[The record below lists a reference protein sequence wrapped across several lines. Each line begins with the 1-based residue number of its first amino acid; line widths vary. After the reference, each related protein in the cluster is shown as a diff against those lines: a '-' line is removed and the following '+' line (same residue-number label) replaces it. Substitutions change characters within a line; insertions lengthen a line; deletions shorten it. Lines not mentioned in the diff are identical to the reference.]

1 MPPPMHRPSARTSP
15 RTVVAYQRAL
25 RTWVLTVVLG
35 TFLAVVLGAP
45 WAGAQGPAASASVSA
60 SAPAS
65 VSGSAAVAPASA
77 SGSAEASASA
87 SASVA
92 LDTEVAAPAIPKTI
106 AEESD
111 GAIINEIEI
120 DGNAR
125 VATDR
130 ITDYLRLKK
139 GEAFSPSVLS
149 RDVRELWSSG
159 LFDDIE
165 VDLTRNDD
173 GTVDLRFHVRERPN
187 VRAVIFEGNKAF
199 ETDKLRD
206 EIEVKENTVL
216 SVPAVRRAVQ
226 KIRDKYA
233 EKGYFL
239 AKVTSEIIPHKDNE
253 ATVKFVITE
262 GQEVTIKK
270 ITFVGNHHIPDDELK
285 AIMMSAQGG
294 FLGLG
299 SGATYRKDVFERD
312 VLMIQALYADK
323 GFLAISV
330 ATPRVMLTPDREGI
344 EVTII
349 LEEGPQFSVKRL
361 DVYEIDADGNEI
373 EPLGGRKALRQM
385 VTMKAGDVFN
395 RAALVKDLQSV
406 KTLYKDAGYANVEAD
421 PQTQLDF
428 DKKEVTIRVPIKRGP
443 LVHIGRIEVR
453 GNTKTSDK
461 VIRRELKVVEG
472 QLYSE
477 TELDESRRRVLALGF
492 FERVDVSTEKGAAP
506 DVVDVY
512 FEVAERPTGTFQIG
526 AGFSSIESFIATA
539 QIQQANLFGR
549 GQSLALQAQVSGLRQ
564 LVNIRFF
571 EPYLF
576 GSDWS
581 AAVDLYDQL
590 RIYDS
595 FSQTSLGGQFTLGYP
610 IIFPYLRVN
619 ATYTAERVTVTTTQ
633 SGTFLGTSAALS
645 FFQRLPL
652 RNLFNDGFLSSI
664 RPAIIYDTR
673 DNRLFP
679 TNGVFMQASTE
690 ISDSALG
697 SENEFIRHRLNA
709 RFYYNLGNNWVLK
722 SNTEWGYV
730 TSPRVSGVP
739 IFARFFLGGIFDV
752 RGYRLRSIGPRL
764 PLNANLDPNTSLI
777 SNGAN
782 IGGNMQLY
790 SNFELEFP
798 ILDKVGIRGVIFFD
812 AGNSFNTEALYCNAA
827 RGSPLND
834 VVDPCNQN
842 ILKLRTSYGAGVRWF
857 SPLGPL
863 RFEWGF
869 PINKLPYEQSSVFEF
884 TIGNFF

>member
-1 MPPPMHRPSARTSP
+1 VRRLGAWFLL
-15 RTVVAYQRAL
+15 VAAGAML
-25 RTWVLTVVLG
+25 SI
-35 TFLAVVLGAP
+35 VLGAP
-45 WAGAQGPAASASVSA
+45 RAGAQGVPPAVSASIAASGMASASAAGAA
-60 SAPAS
+60 SDAPP
-65 VSGSAAVAPASA
+65 VVTPL
-77 SGSAEASASA
+77 ASASA
-87 SASVA
+87 SAAPSVPVNA
-92 LDTEVAAPAIPKTI
+92 EPPMPTIPKTM
-106 AEESD
+106 AEEAE
-111 GAIINEIEI
+111 GAIVREIEI

-125 VATDR
+125 VAEDR
-130 ITDYLRLKK
+130 ILDYMRLKK
-139 GEAFSPSVLS
+139 GQPFSPTVLS
-149 RDVRELWSSG
+149 RDVRELWASG

-165 VDLTRNDD
+165 VDLSRNDD
-173 GTVDLRFHVRERPN
+173 GTVDLRFRVRERPN

-199 ETDKLRD
+199 ETEKLRED
-206 EIEVKENTVL
+206 IEVKENQVL
-216 SVPAVRRAVQ
+216 SIPAVRRSVQ

-239 AKVTSEIIPHKDNE
+239 AKVTQEIIPSKDNE
-253 ATVKFVITE
+253 ATVRFVITE
-262 GQEVTIKK
+262 GQEVTIRK
-270 ITFVGNHHIPDDELK
+270 ITFVGNYKVPDEELK

-312 VLMIQALYADK
+312 VLMLQALYADK
-323 GFLAISV
+323 GYLAIQVS
-330 ATPRVMLTPDREGI
+330 TPRVMLTPDREGI

-349 LEEGPQFSVKRL
+349 LEEGPQFSIRKL
-361 DVYEIDADGNEI
+361 DVYEVDADGNEV
-373 EPLGGRKALRQM
+373 EPIGGRKALRQM

-395 RAALVKDLQSV
+395 RAALVKDLQAV

-428 DKKEVTIRVPIKRGP
+428 EKREVSIRVPIRRGP

-461 VIRRELKVVEG
+461 VVRRELLITEG

-477 TELDESRRRVLALGF
+477 TGIEDSRKRVLALGF
-492 FERVDVSTEKGAAP
+492 FERVDVSTEKSALP
-506 DVVDVY
+506 DVVDLY

-549 GQSLALQAQVSGLRQ
+549 GQSLSLQAQVSGLRQ
-564 LVNIRFF
+564 LINIRFF

-576 GSDWS
+576 GTDWS
-581 AAVDLYDQL
+581 GSVDLYDQL
-590 RIYDS
+590 RIFDS
-595 FSQTSLGGQFTLGYP
+595 FSQTSTGGQLTVGYP
-610 IIFPYLRVN
+610 IIAPWLLRANV
-619 ATYTAERVTVTTTQ
+619 TYTAEQVKVTTTQ
-633 SGTFLGTSAALS
+633 GGTFLGTSAALT

-652 RNLFNDGFLSSI
+652 ANLFNAGFLSSL
-664 RPAIIYDTR
+664 RFSLVYDSR

-679 TNGVFMQASTE
+679 TNGIFLQGSTE
-690 ISDSALG
+690 VADKTLG

-722 SNTEWGYV
+722 SNTEWGHV
-730 TSPRVSGVP
+730 SSPRESGVP

-752 RGYRLRSIGPRL
+752 RGYRLRSLGPRL
-764 PLNANLDPNTSLI
+764 PLTANLDPNSNLI
-777 SNGAN
+777 RNGAN

-798 ILDKVGIRGVIFFD
+798 ILEKVGIRGVVFFD
-812 AGNSFNTEALYCNAA
+812 AGNAFNLESLYCDAA
-827 RGSPLND
+827 SGGGALAT
-834 VVDPCNQN
+834 VVSPCNRN
-842 ILKLRTSYGAGVRWF
+842 LLKLRTSYGTGIRWF

-869 PINKLPYEQSSVFEF
+869 PINRLSYEESSVFEF

>member
-1 MPPPMHRPSARTSP
+1 MPVSPTRIARSNASRARLWGP
-15 RTVVAYQRAL
+15 FPGRAL
-25 RTWVLTVVLG
+25 RTWFVTV
-35 TFLAVVLGAP
+35 ALGALMTVLLGSP
-45 WAGAQGPAASASVSA
+45 RAVAQGPAA
-60 SAPAS
+60 
-65 VSGSAAVAPASA
+65 ASA
-77 SGSAEASASA
+77 SSSASA
-87 SASVA
+87 SPSGSALAVTASGSVDLAEPA
-92 LDTEVAAPAIPKTI
+92 LPSIPKTL
-106 AEESD
+106 AEEAD
-111 GAIINEIEI
+111 GAIINKIEI

-130 ITDYLRLKK
+130 ITDYLRLKPN
-139 GEAFSPSVLS
+139 GPFSPSVLS
-149 RDVRELWSSG
+149 RDVRELWGSG

-173 GTVDLRFHVRERPN
+173 GTVDLRIHVRERPN

-216 SVPAVRRAVQ
+216 SVPAVRRSVQ

-239 AKVTSEIIPHKDNE
+239 AKVTQEIIPHKDNE

-270 ITFVGNHHIPDDELK
+270 ITFVGNHHIADDELK
-285 AIMMSAQGG
+285 AIMLSAQGG

-299 SGATYRKDVFERD
+299 SGSTYRKDVFERD

-323 GFLAISV
+323 GFLSISV
-330 ATPRVMLTPDREGI
+330 GTPRVMLTPDREGI
-344 EVTII
+344 EVTILI
-349 LEEGPQFSVKRL
+349 EEGPQFSVKRL
-361 DVYEIDADGNEI
+361 DVYEVDADGNEV
-373 EPLGGRKALRQM
+373 EPIGGRKALRQM

-421 PQTQLDF
+421 PQTSLDF
-428 DKKEVTIRVPIKRGP
+428 EKREVSIRVPIKRGP
-443 LVHIGRIEVR
+443 LVHIGRLEVR
-453 GNTKTSDK
+453 GNSKTSDK
-461 VIRRELKVVEG
+461 VIRRELVIHEG

-477 TELDESRRRVLALGF
+477 TGLDESRRRVLALGF

-576 GSDWS
+576 GTDFS

-610 IIFPYLRVN
+610 IIAPWLRMN
-619 ATYTAERVTVTTTQ
+619 ATYTAERVKVTTTQ
-633 SGTFLGTSAALS
+633 GGTFLGTSAALS

-652 RNLFNDGFLSSI
+652 RNLFNDGFLSSF
-664 RPAIIYDTR
+664 RLALVYDTR

-679 TNGVFMQASTE
+679 TNGIYLQASSE
-690 ISDSALG
+690 LADKLFG
-697 SENEFIRHRLNA
+697 SENEFLRHRLNA
-709 RFYYNLGNNWVLK
+709 RFYYNLGSNWVLK

-730 TSPRVSGVP
+730 TSPRESGVP

-764 PLNANLDPNTSLI
+764 PLNSNLDPNTSLI
-777 SNGAN
+777 TNGAN
-782 IGGNMQLY
+782 IGGNMQMY

-798 ILDKVGIRGVIFFD
+798 ILDKVGIRGVLFFD
-812 AGNSFNTEALYCNAA
+812 AGNSFNTEALYCDAA
-827 RGSPLND
+827 RGAPLAT
-834 VVDPCNQN
+834 VVDPCNHN
-842 ILKLRTSYGAGVRWF
+842 LFNLRTSYGAGIRWF

-869 PINKLPYEQSSVFEF
+869 PVRKLAYEDSSVFEF

>member
-1 MPPPMHRPSARTSP
+1 MGAWLA
-15 RTVVAYQRAL
+15 V
-25 RTWVLTVVLG
+25 VVLG
-35 TFLAVVLGAP
+35 TLLSVLLGAP
-45 WAGAQGPAASASVSA
+45 RAVAQGVPPAASAPGSIAPSVSA
-60 SAPAS
+60 PGPGGSAPA
-65 VSGSAAVAPASA
+65 ASA
-77 SGSAEASASA
+77 PIDETGTPTGEDAPPVVTPGA
-87 SASVA
+87 ASVGPM
-92 LDTEVAAPAIPKTI
+92 APPPEPTLPQLPKTL
-106 AEESD
+106 AEESE
-111 GAIINEIEI
+111 GKIIREIEI

-125 VATDR
+125 VAEDR
-130 ITDYLRLKK
+130 ILDYLRLKK
-139 GEAFSPSVLS
+139 GEPFSPTTLS
-149 RDVRELWSSG
+149 RDVRELWASG

-165 VDLTRNDD
+165 VDLSPNDD
-173 GTVDLRFHVRERPN
+173 GTVDLRVRVRERPN
-187 VRAVIFEGNKAF
+187 VRAVVFEGNKAF
-199 ETDKLRD
+199 ETEKLRD
-206 EIEVKENTVL
+206 EIELKENTVFSDPAMKR
-216 SVPAVRRAVQ
+216 SVA

-239 AKVTSEIIPHKDNE
+239 AKVTAEPTRTKDNE
-253 ATVKFVITE
+253 VTVKFLINE

-270 ITFVGNHHIPDDELK
+270 ITFVGNFKVPDDELK
-285 AIMMSAQGG
+285 AVMLSAQGG

-323 GFLAISV
+323 GFLAIQVS
-330 ATPRVMLTPDREGI
+330 TPRVMLTPDREGI

-349 LEEGPQFSVKRL
+349 IEEGPQFSIKRL
-361 DVYEIDADGNEI
+361 DVYEVDDEGKEI
-373 EPLGGRKALRQM
+373 EPIGGRKALRQM

-395 RAALVKDLQSV
+395 RAALVKDLQAV

-428 DKKEVTIRVPIKRGP
+428 EKREVSIRVPIRRGP

-461 VIRRELKVVEG
+461 VIRRELLVVEG

-477 TELDESRRRVLALGF
+477 TGLEDSRRRVLALGY

-512 FEVAERPTGTFQIG
+512 FEVGERPTGTFQIG

-576 GSDWS
+576 GSSWS

-595 FSQTSLGGQFTLGYP
+595 FSQTSLGGQLTIGYP
-610 IIFPYLRVN
+610 IIAPWLLRANV
-619 ATYTAERVTVTTTQ
+619 TYTAERVKVTTTQ
-633 SGTFLGTSAALS
+633 GGTFLGTSAALS

-652 RNLFNDGFLSSI
+652 ANLFNDGFLSSV
-664 RPAIIYDTR
+664 RFSLVYDSR

-679 TNGVFMQASTE
+679 TNGIYLSGSTE
-690 ISDSALG
+690 LSDKAFG
-697 SENEFIRHRLNA
+697 SENEFIRHRANA
-709 RFYYNLGNNWVLK
+709 RFYYNLGNNFVIK
-722 SNTEWGYV
+722 SNTEWGHV

-752 RGYRLRSIGPRL
+752 RGYRLRSLGPRL
-764 PLNANLDPNTSLI
+764 PLTSNLDPNANLI
-777 SNGAN
+777 LNGAN

-790 SNFELEFP
+790 TNVEFEFP
-798 ILDKVGIRGVIFFD
+798 ILDKVGIRGVVFFD
-812 AGNSFNTEALYCNAA
+812 AGNAFNTEDLYCNAA
-827 RGSPLND
+827 RGRALAD
-834 VVDPCNQN
+834 VVNPCNQN
-842 ILKLRTSYGAGVRWF
+842 LLKLRTSYGAGIRWF

-869 PINKLPYEQSSVFEF
+869 PINRLPYEQSSVFEF